1 MPYTCINISGGIS
14 RNSTKYCNAGE
25 IVVVTNFWM
34 HRINRSISMVIL
46 IEVRAIISMS
56 LILWYNFAKCH
67 SPTSISSADLFY
79 FHWMTLTSSQIDTF
93 HISRVFHR
101 LVANKTP
108 SSESFIFQM
117 WLPSPCSSSGKS
129 RSQRRQV
136 PPMEAG
142 RWTTL
147 WMVHWAAGH
156 ESPERRWVLSYHERI
171 LLSSLDHVW
180 KAWCDFSL
188 TLWPGHARIVMKGR
202 CSNNQ
207 PTRCIQEC
215 LRCATK

>member
-1 MPYTCINISGGIS
+1 MQ
-14 RNSTKYCNAGE
+14 
-25 IVVVTNFWM
+25 
-34 HRINRSISMVIL
+34 RINRSISMVIW

-79 FHWMTLTSSQIDTF
+79 FHWMTLTSSQVDTF
-93 HISRVFHR
+93 HISRVFRR
-101 LVANKTP
+101 LIANKMP
-108 SSESFIFQM
+108 SSENFIFQM

-129 RSQRRQV
+129 RSQSRQV

-142 RWTTL
+142 RRATF
-147 WMVHWAAGH
+147 WMVHRATEH
-156 ESPERRWVLSYHERI
+156 SSPKGRWVISCHERI

-180 KAWCDFSL
+180 KTGCDFSL
-188 TLWPGHARIVMKGR
+188 ILWPGHARILMKGR

-207 PTRCIQEC
+207 LTRCSREC
-215 LRCATK
+215 LRRATK

>member
-1 MPYTCINISGGIS
+1 MQ
-14 RNSTKYCNAGE
+14 
-25 IVVVTNFWM
+25 
-34 HRINRSISMVIL
+34 RINRPISMVIW
-46 IEVRAIISMS
+46 IAVRAIISMS
-56 LILWYNFAKCH
+56 LILWYNFLKCH

-79 FHWMTLTSSQIDTF
+79 FHWMTLTISQIDTF

-101 LVANKTP
+101 LIANRTP
-108 SSESFIFQM
+108 SSENFIFQM

-147 WMVHWAAGH
+147 WIVHWATEH
-156 ESPERRWVLSYHERI
+156 DSPKRVLSYHERI

-180 KAWCDFSL
+180 KTWCDFSL
-188 TLWPGHARIVMKGR
+188 TLWPGHARISMKGGF
-202 CSNNQ
+202 SNNQ
-207 PTRCIQEC
+207 LTRCSREC
-215 LRCATK
+215 LRHATQ